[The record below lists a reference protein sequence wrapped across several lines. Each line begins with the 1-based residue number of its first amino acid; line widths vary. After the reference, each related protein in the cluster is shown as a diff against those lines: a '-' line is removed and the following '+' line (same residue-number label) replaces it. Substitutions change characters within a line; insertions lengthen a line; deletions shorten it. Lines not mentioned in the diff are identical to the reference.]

1 MTHDIQVI
9 DFQLDKGE
17 HETRRLCDLPD
28 RVLQGDPHHES
39 TVFFTDA
46 AGEIVSGTWTST
58 PGKWRAFNHRDEF
71 CYIVSGHVRL
81 IGDDGTIR
89 SFKTGDAFLIPNGF
103 NGCWEVIEPTIKHF
117 VVRHHKVH

>member
-17 HETRRLCDLPD
+17 HETRRLRDLPD

-58 PGKWRAFNHRDEF
+58 PGKWRAFSHRAEF

-117 VVRHHKVH
+117 VVRHHEVH